1 MHVWARTIGAAAAGL
16 AAGVVLIMAVQA
28 LGVLLYPLPADV
40 DPADPEALARVVRD
54 APAGALLMV
63 ELSYAAGSLGAG
75 VTVGL
80 LAARRALLLAGGIG
94 VLLTAAG
101 FANLAAIPHPAWFAV
116 VSTVTYLPCALLGAL
131 GVTSRRRRTRT
142 GRHS

>member
-1 MHVWARTIGAAAAGL
+1 MHVRVRTIGAAAAGL

-54 APAGALLMV
+54 APIGALLMV

-80 LAARRALLLAGGIG
+80 LAARRALPLAGGIG

-116 VSTVTYLPCALLGAL
+116 VSAVTYLPCALLGAL

-142 GRHS
+142 GRHW